1 MKNYMVAVVALS
13 LAACAAQGKT
23 ERQVSFQ
30 EGKATLQ
37 EVVQALGEPNSRTVS
52 ETGGRTACYQ
62 YAGRTTAPESFIRII
77 GPSSQE
83 ADLTCCFR
91 FTGEGVLAGT
101 DAKVG
106 QISTAL
112 IEAAKTDTQ
121 APRTISCPP
130 LMMKPDAIVHLPFWS
145 GH

>member
-1 MKNYMVAVVALS
+1 MKNYMVAVLALS

-37 EVVQALGEPNSRTVS
+37 EVVQALGEPNMTTVN
-52 ETGGRTACYQ
+52 GGQKTACYR
-62 YAGRTTAPESFIRII
+62 YAGWPTIPESFIRII
-77 GPSSQE
+77 GSTSQD

-91 FTGEGVLAGT
+91 FTEEGVLAGT
-101 DAKVG
+101 DAKAG
-106 QISTAL
+106 QINTAL

-121 APRTISCPP
+121 AARGVTCPP
-130 LMMKPDAIVHLPFWS
+130 LMHRPDAVIHLPFWS
-145 GH
+145 DH